1 MERIRMQRRLML
13 FFLVLLAFM
22 SGWVFIPGSASEAAA
37 FNGIIK
43 ARVST
48 AGQTA
53 DIRVIPHGKYYIA
66 ESPGTK
72 LQDTEYKVHLSGSN
86 VQILLSGKAVYTGS
100 KITLVRA
107 AGNTVNNFII
117 FPASPT
123 QKTRICYPGNME
135 FSASGGALY
144 AVNHVYV
151 EEYVMGVVP
160 YEMSPSWPTEALK
173 AQAVCARN
181 YGVKAALNS
190 SATARYHIGDTAS
203 TQVYRGVPGVS
214 SDGTV
219 NMTTY
224 NTIKNVVNATDR
236 QVMRYVGDVFSA
248 YFSAWN
254 GGETLNARGWTGNT
268 SSVYGYTVVK
278 PDVYDDRRCR
288 DAYWDKSPYKVV
300 VNTDLHS
307 PTGNDVNMDIQKMLV
322 NKYKAQYG
330 VSASDVYVVSTG
342 GIKGKAP
349 SAEPAVSIVFQD
361 FYCDV
366 RFNTESSNKRV
377 TFTDADLKSAL
388 GISSSYIAF
397 RIENDAEEGTTTLY
411 NVRYGH
417 GVGMSQRGA
426 QQMANEGKDYKFILN
441 FYYKDVTLSKLSVSA
456 PALPAMPGGGA
467 QTTYTGT
474 IVNCTT
480 AVNVRSGPGTSYSKV
495 GTAPKGAKYT
505 VTKPNY
511 TADWH
516 QIVYN
521 GKTAYIHKDYL
532 SVKAVTTTPKPS
544 ASATPKPA
552 TPTPKPT
559 ATAAPP
565 ATYIGT
571 VVNCTTAVNVRSGP
585 GTNYSKL
592 GTAKKGATYTVKK
605 KNYTA
610 DWHQI
615 SYNGKTAYIHKD
627 YLSIKATT
635 STPKPSTTPTPSTAT
650 SYTGTVVNCTTA
662 VNVRSGPGTNYS
674 KLGTAKKGATYTVK
688 KRNYTADWHQISYNG
703 KTAYIHKSYLS
714 VKAVTSKGTATST
727 PKPSATPTPSTTTS
741 YTGTVVNCTTA
752 VNVRSGPGTNY
763 SKLGTAKKGATYTVK
778 KRNYTADWHQI
789 SYNGKTAYIHKSYLS
804 VKAVTSKG
812 AATPTP
818 KPATYTGTIVNC
830 TTAVNVRSGPGTNYS
845 LLGTAKKGAKYTVT
859 KKNYTAD
866 WHQISYN
873 GKTAYIH
880 KQYLSVK

>member
-1 MERIRMQRRLML
+1 MLWGGDRRMERIRMQRRLML
-13 FFLVLLAFM
+13 FFLVVLALV
-22 SGWVFIPGSASEAAA
+22 SGWVFIPGSPSEAAA

-86 VQILLSGKAVYTGS
+86 VQLLLSGKAVYTGS

-123 QKTRICYPGNME
+123 QKTRIYYPGNME

-190 SATARYHIGDTAS
+190 SSTARYHIGDTAS

-236 QVMRYVGDVFSA
+236 QVMQYGGDVFSA

-268 SSVYGYTVVK
+268 SSIYGYTVVK
-278 PDVYDDRRCR
+278 SDVYDDRRCR
-288 DAYWDKSPYKVV
+288 TEYWDKSPYKVV

-307 PTGNDVNMDIQKMLV
+307 DTGNDVNMAIQRMLV
-322 NKYKAQYG
+322 NKYKSQYG
-330 VSASDVYVVSTG
+330 VSASDVYVISTG

-349 SAEPAVSIVFQD
+349 SAEPAVSIVFEE

-397 RIENDAEEGTTTLY
+397 RIANNAEDETTTLY

-441 FYYKDVTLSKLSVSA
+441 FYYKDITFSKLSVSA
-456 PALPAMPGGGA
+456 PTLPAMPGGA
-467 QTTYTGT
+467 Q
-474 IVNCTT
+474 
-480 AVNVRSGPGTSYSKV
+480 
-495 GTAPKGAKYT
+495 
-505 VTKPNY
+505 
-511 TADWH
+511 
-516 QIVYN
+516 
-521 GKTAYIHKDYL
+521 
-532 SVKAVTTTPKPS
+532 
-544 ASATPKPA
+544 
-552 TPTPKPT
+552 
-559 ATAAPP
+559 
-565 ATYIGT
+565 
-571 VVNCTTAVNVRSGP
+571 
-585 GTNYSKL
+585 
-592 GTAKKGATYTVKK
+592 
-605 KNYTA
+605 
-610 DWHQI
+610 
-615 SYNGKTAYIHKD
+615 
-627 YLSIKATT
+627 
-635 STPKPSTTPTPSTAT
+635 PTPSTAT

-662 VNVRSGPGTNYS
+662 VNVRSGPGTSYS
-674 KLGTAKKGATYTVK
+674 KVGTAPKGANYTVTK
-688 KRNYTADWHQISYNG
+688 PNYTADWHQILYNG

-714 VKAVTSKGTATST
+714 VKAATAT
-727 PKPSATPTPSTTTS
+727 PKPSASATPTPSTATS

-752 VNVRSGPGTNY
+752 VNVRSELGPAIPRWAP
-763 SKLGTAKKGATYTVK
+763 AKKGATYTVK
-778 KRNYTADWHQI
+778 RRSTIPPTGTRYRTTARRPI
-789 SYNGKTAYIHKSYLS
+789 STRAIFVCQGRRRPPCRRPPRRRRHRRPR
-804 VKAVTSKG
+804 
-812 AATPTP
+812 PTP
-818 KPATYTGTIVNC
+818 VPWSIAP
-830 TTAVNVRSGPGTNYS
+830 RR
-845 LLGTAKKGAKYTVT
+845 
-859 KKNYTAD
+859 
-866 WHQISYN
+866 
-873 GKTAYIH
+873 
-880 KQYLSVK
+880 